1 MNSANATGGPPLEN
15 ILALTKPWQL
25 GTIVRKG
32 EGWKRRKD
40 GEGAEE
46 RKGREGDTNICNK

>member
-32 EGWKRRKD
+32 EGWKRSKD

-46 RKGREGDTNICNK
+46 RKGREGGNY